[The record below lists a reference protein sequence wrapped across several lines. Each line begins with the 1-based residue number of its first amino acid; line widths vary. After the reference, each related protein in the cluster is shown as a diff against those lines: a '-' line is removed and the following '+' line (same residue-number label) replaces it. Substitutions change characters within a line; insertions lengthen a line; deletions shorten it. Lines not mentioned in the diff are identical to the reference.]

1 MEREIIEEYK
11 KAEIHFKAMAALVKN
26 EGISID
32 GAASTAKE
40 KTAPQTVPKQEV
52 QPETTA
58 PGIMYIGKNEYTISP
73 GEHVKF
79 SVYFNGVSTTS
90 DYRILPGG
98 TPTYIKSVIT
108 GNKTNSGFR
117 VDFDILGVRA
127 GQGSVKMYI
136 KSDPENTLNII
147 FNVK

>member
-1 MEREIIEEYK
+1 MERDMIIEEYK

-32 GAASTAKE
+32 GAAKE
-40 KTAPQTVPKQEV
+40 KVVQQTTPKQEE
-52 QPETTA
+52 QPQTTA
-58 PGIMYIGKNEYTISP
+58 PGIVYIGKNEYTISP

-117 VDFDILGVRA
+117 ADFDIQGVRA